1 MKKTKIAAIVSAV
14 LTPFM
19 LCLAIA
25 LRHTIC
31 PPPEQIPVMP
41 DLTGLAYEECKTAY
55 AKYFDL
61 VAAEEIYSA
70 EYPEGTII
78 NHTPMAWQE
87 YLPGRTT
94 VKCFLSKGVRMTAVP
109 NFIGLDFEDVKPVL
123 EESFTV
129 ICVSEYSDEVPKG
142 KVIATDP
149 PEFEK
154 AACGSEIKV
163 TVSGGKEPDAAE

>member
-25 LRHTIC
+25 LGHTIYL
-31 PPPEQIPVMP
+31 PPEQIKVMP
-41 DLTGLAYEECKTAY
+41 DLTGFVYEECKPAY
-55 AKYFDL
+55 AKHFDL
-61 VAAEEIYSA
+61 VVAEEIYSA
-70 EYPEGTII
+70 EYPAGTII
-78 NHTPMAWQE
+78 SHTPMAGQE
-87 YLPGRTT
+87 YLPGITT

-109 NFIGLDFEDVKPVL
+109 NFIGLDFEDIKPVL

-129 ICVSEYSDEVPKG
+129 SVVSEYSDEVPKG
-142 KVIATDP
+142 KIIATDP

-154 AACGSEIKV
+154 AVYWSEIKV
-163 TVSGGKEPDAAE
+163 TVSGGKEPDVTE